1 MYLNITVIII
11 YMSLEA
17 KTTLIPHKKAK
28 TLYLTIPAS
37 VADDSAFPFD
47 PGEEV
52 KISIKERKIII
63 EK

>member
-1 MYLNITVIII
+1 MT
-11 YMSLEA
+11 LEA
-17 KTTLIPHKKAK
+17 RTTLIPHKKAK

-37 VADDSAFPFD
+37 IAGDSAFPFK

-52 KISIKERKIII
+52 NITIKERKLVI

>member
-1 MYLNITVIII
+1 MT
-11 YMSLEA
+11 LEA

-37 VADDSAFPFD
+37 IADDSAFPFKSRD
-47 PGEEV
+47 KV
-52 KISIKERKIII
+52 KITIKEKKIII

>member
-1 MYLNITVIII
+1 MTI
-11 YMSLEA
+11 EA

-37 VADDSAFPFD
+37 IADDSAFPFK
-47 PGEEV
+47 PGDKV
-52 KISIKERKIII
+52 NIIIKEKKLII

>member
-1 MYLNITVIII
+1 MA
-11 YMSLEA
+11 LEA
-17 KTTLIPHKKAK
+17 RTILIPHKKAK

-37 VADDSAFPFD
+37 VAGDSVFPFK

-52 KISIKERKIII
+52 KIIIKERKLVI

>member
-1 MYLNITVIII
+1 MA
-11 YMSLEA
+11 LEA

-37 VADDSAFPFD
+37 VADDSAFPFK

-52 KISIKERKIII
+52 KVIIKGSKLVV